1 MFSWIADPELSSLL
15 RRYYRGE
22 AGLWE
27 DIRERVEIELRERG
41 VSVVA
46 RHMRFRKKADGSY
59 EVLVEDAPE
68 YAVDP

>member
-1 MFSWIADPELSSLL
+1 MLSWIADQELSSLL
-15 RRYYRGE
+15 QRYYKGE

-27 DIRERVEIELRERG
+27 SIRERVEMKLRERG

-46 RHMRFRKKADGSY
+46 RHMRFRKKADGRY